1 MKGFAWREI
10 SARQWLVLAGATFGY
25 GLYYVCRLSL
35 SVVKAPLVA
44 EHVLTPAQI
53 GLAGSALFY
62 ANAVGK
68 FTNGVLADRLSLRK
82 MLALGLAGSALLNL
96 FLGAAGGW
104 LGFALFAAVWGL
116 NGWFQSMGAPACV
129 VGLTRWFEPRQRGTF
144 YGLWSAAHNIGEGL
158 TFVLTSLVVAAW
170 GWRGGFVG
178 SAAVGAFGVLLILL
192 LFRDR
197 PADDIAPL
205 DPTPRTGGLT
215 PTQAQVLRNPLVWCI
230 ALASA
235 CMYITRYA
243 VNSWG
248 IFYFHHAKGYS
259 LVEAGSLVGVSS
271 VFGVVGTVAS
281 GWLSDA
287 FFGGDRARP
296 ALLFG
301 TLNAAS
307 LLLMLGLPHGPK
319 ALDVAAMVGFGLAI
333 GSLVCILGGLMAV
346 DSVPK
351 AAAGTALGVVGI
363 ASYVGAG
370 LQDMVSGW
378 LIGRGQLAG
387 AVQAYDFS
395 GVRVFWL
402 AAAVAGVALTFLA
415 QWLHR
420 RTPPLAA
427 EPDGV

>member
-1 MKGFAWREI
+1 MTGFRWRDI
-10 SARQWLVLAGATFGY
+10 AGRQWAVLAGATFGY

-44 EHVLTPAQI
+44 DHVLTEAQI

-96 FLGAAGGW
+96 LLGATAGW
-104 LGFALFAAVWGL
+104 LGIGLFAAVWGL

-129 VGLTRWFEPRQRGTF
+129 VGLTRWFEPRHRGTF

-170 GWRGGFVG
+170 GWRGGFTA
-178 SAAVGAFGVLLILL
+178 SALVGAAGVLLILA

-197 PADDIAPL
+197 PDAEVPQPAPI
-205 DPTPRTGGLT
+205 PGRHGLT
-215 PTQAQVLRNPLVWCI
+215 PDQAQVLRQPLVWTI

-235 CMYITRYA
+235 CMYVTRYA

-248 IFYFHHAKGYS
+248 IFYFHHAKGYA
-259 LVEAGSLVGVSS
+259 LVEAGGLVGLSS

-281 GWLSDA
+281 GWISDR
-287 FFGGDRARP
+287 FFGGDRTRP

-301 TLNAAS
+301 LLNAAS
-307 LLLMLGLPHGPK
+307 LLLWLGVPQAHRV
-319 ALDVAAMVGFGLAI
+319 LDAAAMVGFGLAI
-333 GSLVCILGGLMAV
+333 GSLVCFLGGLMAV
-346 DSVPK
+346 DAVPR

-378 LIGRGQLAG
+378 LIGRGRLGGGVAG
-387 AVQAYDFS
+387 YDFS
-395 GVRVFWL
+395 RVRLFWL
-402 AAAVAGVALTFLA
+402 GAAAAGIALT
-415 QWLHR
+415 
-420 RTPPLAA
+420 LAA
-427 EPDGV
+427 RWLQRRPVNR